1 MKRDFPSR
9 RLGGSVP
16 ACRQQGLALFMVLV
30 FLTILTMLALTA
42 IQGAALGERMARN
55 QSDRTLA
62 MQAAEAA
69 LRDAELDLRTLRA
82 DGSICRPGSVG
93 CRSIE
98 DYAPWENGYA
108 FQPTCPSGLCD
119 GAVTQALPTKI
130 WEPGSALWRNA
141 VTYGTYTKP
150 AGQATRTFPAVAR
163 QPQYLIEKFLMQ
175 DGAEIGTSAFYFRI
189 TARGYGGSSDTA
201 VTLQSIYR
209 PSPPL

>member
-1 MKRDFPSR
+1 MKRHALSHRF
-9 RLGGSVP
+9 GGSVP
-16 ACRQQGLALFMVLV
+16 TRPQQGLALFVVLV

-42 IQGAALGERMARN
+42 IEGATLGERMARN

-82 DGSICRPGSVG
+82 DGSLCRPGSAG
-93 CRSIE
+93 CRATE

-108 FQPTCPSGLCD
+108 FRSTCPSGLCD
-119 GAVTQALPTKI
+119 GAATQALPVKV
-130 WEPGSALWRNA
+130 WEPGSALWSNA

-150 AGQATRTFPAVAR
+150 LGQGARTFPAVAR

-175 DGAEIGTSAFYFRI
+175 DGAEVGASAFYFRI
-189 TARGYGGSSDTA
+189 TARGYGGSSDTV

>member
-1 MKRDFPSR
+1 MTRHFPYR
-9 RLGGSVP
+9 YLGQSVP
-16 ACRQQGLALFMVLV
+16 AYRQHGLALFVVLV

-42 IQGAALGERMARN
+42 IQGATLGERMARN

-62 MQAAEAA
+62 TQAAEAA

-82 DGSICRPGSVG
+82 DGSVCVPGSAG
-93 CRSIE
+93 CRTTE

-108 FQPTCPSGLCD
+108 FQSTCPSGLCD
-119 GAVTQALPTKI
+119 GAVTQALPVKV
-130 WEPGSALWRNA
+130 WEPGSALWSNA

-150 AGQATRTFPAVAR
+150 LGQDARTFPAVAK

-175 DGAEIGTSAFYFRI
+175 DGAEVGTSAFYFRI
-189 TARGYGGSSDTA
+189 TARGYGGSSDTV

-209 PSPPL
+209 PLPPL